1 VTPDVVRA
9 HSPQLDTSAALA
21 ELTPQL
27 AGVEPSLVLF
37 FCSSNH
43 DGLQIQRELQALARS
58 ATVAG
63 CTTAG
68 ELSDRALSD
77 GGVVLVALSRSKVK
91 RCAAVLTDYEGK
103 DVETEV
109 LGAARTLEERLQV
122 SLRELSPDN
131 WVGILLNE
139 ALHGLEDDVV
149 DVVGHVAPLLS
160 FVGGSAGDNL
170 KSVQCTVFA
179 EGRKSSNGSVLLLLE
194 LAVPYVVV
202 KTCSF
207 EATQTKVQITRVQK
221 RVVYEIDG
229 QPALTRYAEI
239 VGAPPEQLGDRVFM
253 GNPLGVMIDGEPWV
267 RAPTLRLPDGGIM
280 FGARIIEGSEL
291 YLLHSTE
298 LVTDT
303 RRALERGAAQLGKA
317 PAIGILFNCAHRAIE
332 IQVRQIQREF
342 REAISAFPVVGFHSY
357 GENYLTQL
365 NQTLVGL
372 LLG

>member
-1 VTPDVVRA
+1 VVRA
-9 HSPQLDTSAALA
+9 LSPLHDTHAALA
-21 ELTPQL
+21 ELKPQL
-27 AGVEPSLVLF
+27 AGVEPSLILF

-43 DGLQIQRELQALARS
+43 DGLQIQRELQALAPS

-68 ELSDRALSD
+68 EFTDQALSD
-77 GGVVLVALSRSKVK
+77 GGVTLVALSRGKVK
-91 RCAAVLTDYEGK
+91 RCAAVLADYEGK

-109 LGAARTLEERLQV
+109 QGAARRLEQRLQV
-122 SLRELSPDN
+122 SLRELSSDH

-139 ALHGLEDDVV
+139 GLHRLEDDVV

-170 KSVQCTVFA
+170 RSVECTVFA

-194 LAVPYVVV
+194 LSVPYVIV
-202 KTCSF
+202 KTCSV
-207 EATQTKVQITRVQK
+207 EPTQTKVRITRVQK

-229 QPALTRYAEI
+229 QPALARYAEL
-239 VGAPPEQLGDRVFM
+239 VGVKPEQLGDTVFM
-253 GNPLGVMIDGEPWV
+253 SNPLGVMIDGEPWV
-267 RAPTLRLPDGGIM
+267 RAPAVCLPDGGIM

-291 YLLHSTE
+291 QLLRSTE
-298 LVTDT
+298 LVADT
-303 RRALERGAAQLGKA
+303 LRALQRGAAQLGKA
-317 PAIGILFNCAHRAIE
+317 PSIGILFNCAHRAIE
-332 IQVRQIQREF
+332 IQVRQIQGQF
-342 REAISAFPVVGFHSY
+342 RDAISAFPVAGFHSY

>member
-1 VTPDVVRA
+1 VVRA
-9 HSPQLDTSAALA
+9 LSPQRDTTAALA
-21 ELTPQL
+21 ELKPQL

-43 DGLQIQRELQALARS
+43 DGLQIQRELQALAPS
-58 ATVAG
+58 ATIAG

-68 ELSDRALSD
+68 ELTDQALSD
-77 GGVVLVALSRSKVK
+77 GGVALVALSRGKVK
-91 RCAAVLTDYEGK
+91 RCAAVLADYEGK

-109 LGAARTLEERLQV
+109 QGAARRLEERLQV
-122 SLRELSPDN
+122 SLRELSSDH

-139 ALHGLEDDVV
+139 ALHCLEDDVV

-170 KSVQCTVFA
+170 KGVQCTVFA

-194 LAVPYVVV
+194 LAVPHVIV

-207 EATQTKVQITRVQK
+207 EPTQTKVRITRVQK

-229 QPALTRYAEI
+229 QPALARYAEI
-239 VGAPPEQLGDRVFM
+239 VGTKPEQLGDMVFM
-253 GNPLGVMIDGEPWV
+253 ANPLGVMIDGEPWV
-267 RAPTLRLPDGGIM
+267 RAPTMCLPDGGIM

-291 YLLHSTE
+291 HLLRSTE
-298 LVTDT
+298 LVADT
-303 RRALERGAAQLGKA
+303 RRALQRGATQLGKA
-317 PAIGILFNCAHRAIE
+317 PSIGILFNCVHRAIE
-332 IQVRQIQREF
+332 IQVRQIQGQF
-342 REAISAFPVVGFHSY
+342 REAISAFPVAGFHSY